1 MIITFITILYFR
13 WCQLWRTVRN
23 WDVRLHMKLWSW
35 YLQMTFIVIW
45 AFGCALSFVG
55 LLDPMKTKKISVKRK
70 QYVLTVQYMAM
81 FVYFFNKVETHNSQ
95 ENFVNQ
101 DVTIIWSDVMY
112 DKYLSSFGGGGG
124 GVLTMTYC
132 YLWFVISFPPLWS
145 IIYWSM
151 VPWTVNCSYVICC

>member
-1 MIITFITILYFR
+1 
-13 WCQLWRTVRN
+13 
-23 WDVRLHMKLWSW
+23 
-35 YLQMTFIVIW
+35 MTFIVIW

-101 DVTIIWSDVMY
+101 DVTII
-112 DKYLSSFGGGGG
+112 
-124 GVLTMTYC
+124 
-132 YLWFVISFPPLWS
+132 
-145 IIYWSM
+145 
-151 VPWTVNCSYVICC
+151 